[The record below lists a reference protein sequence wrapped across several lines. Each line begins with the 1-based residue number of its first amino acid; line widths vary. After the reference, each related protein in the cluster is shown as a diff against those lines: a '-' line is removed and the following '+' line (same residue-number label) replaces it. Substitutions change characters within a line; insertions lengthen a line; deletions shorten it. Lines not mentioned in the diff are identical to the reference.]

1 MFPVDETLRTIKG
14 IGAIKDHKMEDRIGK
29 LIWRLNARLKF
40 GLHYSENEE
49 SLKVY
54 ELRNDTIRVELQK
67 DHLWVERMRDWN
79 ERETGS

>member
-1 MFPVDETLRTIKG
+1 
-14 IGAIKDHKMEDRIGK
+14 MEDRIGK

-79 ERETGS
+79 ERETGSRGNRKKKLLQQFREKIMT